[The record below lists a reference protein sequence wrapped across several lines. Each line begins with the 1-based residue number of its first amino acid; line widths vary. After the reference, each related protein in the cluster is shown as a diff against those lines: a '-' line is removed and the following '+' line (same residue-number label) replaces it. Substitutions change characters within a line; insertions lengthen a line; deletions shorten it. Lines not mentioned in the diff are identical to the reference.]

1 MTEVRQEDGYLDV
14 TLKTAP
20 TVSWL
25 LPLECEQELVAKWQ
39 AGAAWWSGPG
49 LYGGVI
55 HLKLSDVVCVQRC
68 TAEALAAR
76 RNDDRQRAVTE

>member
-1 MTEVRQEDGYLDV
+1 M
-14 TLKTAP
+14 
-20 TVSWL
+20 
-25 LPLECEQELVAKWQ
+25 AKWQ